1 MSGQE
6 DEHSAGQGVDSSIV
20 GSAQGILSLTVRS
33 RGARVLDAISG
44 LFGGNALSVLVKTS
58 GAALTLLLVVP
69 ALMKLFLVT
78 VDEGSAAIRTRNGKP
93 IIRRVRGSADGR
105 GEVVVLR
112 PGTHG
117 AFPIF
122 CWYRMVDVRARSTDL
137 PARTLTAATGHQH
150 LVHASFD
157 WRPIVSGHDLR
168 VLELD
173 VVNVKER
180 AGNIVGAAL
189 RDIVHERDGAVLP
202 PNDLLSPLVVDACAE
217 VVRTDCG
224 IELLRVIVTGDALS
238 DGYLLSQAI
247 TPQASRV
254 DETDWAVSASA
265 LAARL
270 SAV

>member
-1 MSGQE
+1 MLDVISGMF
-6 DEHSAGQGVDSSIV
+6 S
-20 GSAQGILSLTVRS
+20 GSALG
-33 RGARVLDAISG
+33 
-44 LFGGNALSVLVKTS
+44 VLVKTS
-58 GAALTLLLVVP
+58 GAALTLLVVVP

-78 VDEGSAAIRTRNGKP
+78 VDEGSTAIRTRNGKP
-93 IIRRVRGSADGR
+93 IIRKVRGADDGR

-117 AFPIF
+117 AFPILY
-122 CWYRMVDVRARSTDL
+122 WYRLVDVRARSTDL
-137 PARTLTAATGHQH
+137 PARSLTAASGHQH

-189 RDIVHERDGAVLP
+189 RDLVHELDGAVLP
-202 PNDLLSPLVVDACAE
+202 PNDLLSPRVVAACAE
-217 VVRTDCG
+217 LVRTDCG
-224 IELLRVIVTGDALS
+224 IELLRVIVTGDALT

-247 TPQASRV
+247 TPRPNDANPPEWDAAASV
-254 DETDWAVSASA
+254 
-265 LAARL
+265 LATRF
-270 SAV
+270 SSV

>member
-1 MSGQE
+1 MF
-6 DEHSAGQGVDSSIV
+6 DM
-20 GSAQGILSLTVRS
+20 L
-33 RGARVLDAISG
+33 SG

-58 GAALTLLLVVP
+58 GAALTLLLVIP
-69 ALMKLFLVT
+69 ALMKLVLVT

-93 IIRRVRGSADGR
+93 IIRKAARGSADTR

-112 PGTHG
+112 PGTHA

-122 CWYRMVDVRARSTDL
+122 AWYRMIDVRARSTDL
-137 PARTLTAATGHQH
+137 PARSLTGAGGHQH
-150 LVHASFD
+150 FVHASFD

-189 RDIVHERDGAVLP
+189 RDLVHLLDGAILP
-202 PNDLLSPLVVDACAE
+202 PNDELSPRIVEACADR
-217 VVRTDCG
+217 VRVECG
-224 IELLRVIVTGDALS
+224 IELLSVILTGDALT

-247 TPQASRV
+247 SAGSSDPRWDPAQAVFAASL
-254 DETDWAVSASA
+254 TSA
-265 LAARL
+265 
-270 SAV
+270 